1 MKLDFDVSN
10 LTVPVRAQAEQIRK
24 TTQCGINLLATAVAY
39 FERTLM
45 EFRNRLV
52 HNRER

>member
-10 LTVPVRAQAEQIRK
+10 LAVPASSKAEQIRK

-45 EFRNRLV
+45 EFRNRVV